1 MMMTLIEEKHRT
13 WLKEHL
19 NLTFEE
25 VEAMSDEEDSKLCNA
40 LLMAECDALED
51 DTEDLSSINEIQ
63 DIIYGDREP
72 SLEGAGSDNG

>member
-40 LLMAECDALED
+40 LLMAECDAL
-51 DTEDLSSINEIQ
+51 
-63 DIIYGDREP
+63 
-72 SLEGAGSDNG
+72 

>member
-13 WLKEHL
+13 S
-19 NLTFEE
+19 FEE

-51 DTEDLSSINEIQ
+51 DTEDLSTINEIQ

>member
-1 MMMTLIEEKHRT
+1 MIMSLIEEKHRA

-25 VEAMSDEEDSKLCNA
+25 VEAMSDEEDGKLCND

-51 DTEDLSSINEIQ
+51 DAEDLSTINEIQ

-72 SLEGAGSDNG
+72 SLEGAGSENG

>member
-51 DTEDLSSINEIQ
+51 DTEDLGFEYRFIPWEEAEIA
-63 DIIYGDREP
+63 GDWKEA
-72 SLEGAGSDNG
+72 EDE

>member
-1 MMMTLIEEKHRT
+1 MMMTLIEEKHCT

-51 DTEDLSSINEIQ
+51 DTEDLSTINEIQ

>member
-25 VEAMSDEEDSKLCNA
+25 VEAMSDE
-40 LLMAECDALED
+40 D
-51 DTEDLSSINEIQ
+51 DTEDLGFEYRFIPWEEAE
-63 DIIYGDREP
+63 DE
-72 SLEGAGSDNG
+72 

>member
-1 MMMTLIEEKHRT
+1 MMMTLM
-13 WLKEHL
+13 
-19 NLTFEE
+19 FEE

-51 DTEDLSSINEIQ
+51 DTEDLSTINEIQ